1 MILPNLEHI
10 FPRPS
15 GFTARLALALGLLV
29 AKQEQFRPGGYTR
42 PILPV
47 SHSVIPP
54 CGGPCYGVLK
64 KKEAGDFQPP
74 AIWRLFGA
82 PTPKVSFSSPCRP
95 PAGADFI
102 ETLPGASWPD
112 GPGLS
117 ANRER
122 AVILGR
128 LRKPQGDFR
137 GHPEPPIPGHDLQQ
151 RGPVPRVR
159 PCQKV
164 DERIPVSV
172 PKPRGQFWSARIS
185 RLLRADFDTA
195 G

>member
-1 MILPNLEHI
+1 ME
-10 FPRPS
+10 
-15 GFTARLALALGLLV
+15 T
-29 AKQEQFRPGGYTR
+29 
-42 PILPV
+42 
-47 SHSVIPP
+47 
-54 CGGPCYGVLK
+54 
-64 KKEAGDFQPP
+64 
-74 AIWRLFGA
+74 FGA
-82 PTPKVSFSSPCRP
+82 PTPKSLFFTLPGP

>member
-1 MILPNLEHI
+1 METL
-10 FPRPS
+10 
-15 GFTARLALALGLLV
+15 
-29 AKQEQFRPGGYTR
+29 
-42 PILPV
+42 
-47 SHSVIPP
+47 
-54 CGGPCYGVLK
+54 
-64 KKEAGDFQPP
+64 
-74 AIWRLFGA
+74 GA
-82 PTPKVSFSSPCRP
+82 PTPKSPLH
-95 PAGADFI
+95 PAGGRLPRADFI

-137 GHPEPPIPGHDLQQ
+137 GHPEPPEPRHDLQQ

-159 PCQKV
+159 PRQKV

-172 PKPRGQFWSARIS
+172 SKPRGQFWSARIS

>member
-1 MILPNLEHI
+1 M
-10 FPRPS
+10 
-15 GFTARLALALGLLV
+15 
-29 AKQEQFRPGGYTR
+29 
-42 PILPV
+42 
-47 SHSVIPP
+47 IPP
-54 CGGPCYGVLK
+54 LWRAVLRRPEEKRGGGFSTPSHM
-64 KKEAGDFQPP
+64 ET
-74 AIWRLFGA
+74 FGA
-82 PTPKVSFSSPCRP
+82 PTPKVSFTLLGASCRGRLHRD
-95 PAGADFI
+95 PA
-102 ETLPGASWPD
+102 GASWPD

>member
-1 MILPNLEHI
+1 MEG
-10 FPRPS
+10 RA
-15 GFTARLALALGLLV
+15 TA
-29 AKQEQFRPGGYTR
+29 
-42 PILPV
+42 
-47 SHSVIPP
+47 S
-54 CGGPCYGVLK
+54 LK
-64 KKEAGDFQPP
+64 KEWGIFTPV
-74 AIWRLFGA
+74 IMETFGA
-82 PTPKVSFSSPCRP
+82 PTPKSPF
-95 PAGADFI
+95 FI
-102 ETLPGASWPD
+102 LPGPPSRGRLHRERPLGASCRT
-112 GPGLS
+112 GLGWS

>member
-1 MILPNLEHI
+1 MLR
-10 FPRPS
+10 RPEEKRGG
-15 GFTARLALALGLLV
+15 GFSTPCSYGDFWGPYPQSLLLRPAGGLL
-29 AKQEQFRPGGYTR
+29 P
-42 PILPV
+42 
-47 SHSVIPP
+47 
-54 CGGPCYGVLK
+54 
-64 KKEAGDFQPP
+64 
-74 AIWRLFGA
+74 
-82 PTPKVSFSSPCRP
+82 
-95 PAGADFI
+95 GADFI

-172 PKPRGQFWSARIS
+172 PKPRGQVLGKAAPGIHRRDQLRRCGLIACPVLLAGLPLCLLDGYRFPQPLFCFCHPTLPSPA
-185 RLLRADFDTA
+185 RLLWIP
-195 G
+195 